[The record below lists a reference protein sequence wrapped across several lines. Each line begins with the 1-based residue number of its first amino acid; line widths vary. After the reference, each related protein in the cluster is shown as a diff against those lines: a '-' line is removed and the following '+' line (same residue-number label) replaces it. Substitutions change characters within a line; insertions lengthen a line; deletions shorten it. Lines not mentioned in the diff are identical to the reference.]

1 MSAQNI
7 VLTPLD
13 RQLAAIKPHEWK
25 PGVSGNPGGRPKRK
39 PFLEAIEKWIIEHPE
54 DVPGAI
60 KAAFA
65 QSKKGSIAH
74 LRELIDR
81 VDGPVTQKIEHSGSV
96 ELVHEIEE
104 ARKRAEE

>member
-1 MSAQNI
+1 MSAQNSA
-7 VLTPLD
+7 LAP
-13 RQLAAIKPHEWK
+13 RERMLAAIKPHEWQ

-39 PFLEAIEKWIIEHPE
+39 PFLEAIEKWITENPD

-74 LRELIDR
+74 LRELMDR
-81 VDGPVTQKIEHSGSV
+81 VDGPVTQKVEHSGSV